1 MKEQVAQEYE
11 VKDAATL
18 SQFGI
23 ATDDQ
28 KDAVDKIVED
38 MKSTVQ
44 DATDAA
50 KQAGED
56 EPEVAVE
63 DDSKHLNYS
72 MILKMKI
79 KTCSA
84 AWAMYKTVLT

>member
-1 MKEQVAQEYE
+1 MQNISKDYDAVKEQVAQEYE

-50 KQAGED
+50 KA
-56 EPEVAVE
+56 
-63 DDSKHLNYS
+63 SRRR
-72 MILKMKI
+72 
-79 KTCSA
+79 
-84 AWAMYKTVLT
+84 